1 MNPLHLVFLL
11 LVVALAGCD
20 SRKDFLDYDNDK
32 DVTGFREIQNEKVL
46 GKLEEKKEELTK
58 QLAEPGEEDRDKL
71 EEDLANTNR
80 RLGYPEFFTYDATM
94 EDLPEDLTWEEG
106 LDQPEL
112 GSSRA
117 KKGGT
122 FNTYF
127 SGLSFP
133 PTIRPIG
140 RNANNSF
147 RSEHWDNVEMALV
160 SLHPNTMETIPGLA
174 DRWAVG
180 TDGRTVYFRIN
191 KEGEM
196 VRW

>member
-1 MNPLHLVFLL
+1 MNPLRLVFLL

-46 GKLEEKKEELTK
+46 GKLEEKKEELTR

-80 RLGYPEFFTYDATM
+80 RLGSPEFFTYDATM
-94 EDLPEDLTWEEG
+94 GDLPEDLIWEEG

-147 RSEHWDNVEMALV
+147 RSGV
-160 SLHPNTMETIPGLA
+160 LA
-174 DRWAVG
+174 
-180 TDGRTVYFRIN
+180 
-191 KEGEM
+191 
-196 VRW
+196 VRRKTCQK